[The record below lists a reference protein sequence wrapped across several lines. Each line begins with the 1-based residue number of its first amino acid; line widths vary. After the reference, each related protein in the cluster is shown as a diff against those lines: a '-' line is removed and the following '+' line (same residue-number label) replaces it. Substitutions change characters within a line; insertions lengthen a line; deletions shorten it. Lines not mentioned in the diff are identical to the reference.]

1 MFSVGATPFNSN
13 ARQIYGGWTAAQAG
27 DNLWGLY
34 KANSM
39 QARYGPT
46 TGPGAAATAAAKEW
60 MKNWR
65 RASKRNP
72 AGTRAALRAAAG
84 DWLRQRKR
92 RPLSPEQKAEIL
104 AGWDAIPFEV
114 NPENAYN
121 VSLYSGATYPSW
133 ARLITSP
140 ELTYPKVVPDMRVQ
154 EDLGQNTGEVLATDG
169 AYFADYDA
177 YRQALRDRLAAARAA
192 RGQAP
197 INNAMLRAINAMM
210 PDRDRRGRA
219 LVKFEV

>member
-1 MFSVGATPFNSN
+1 MFSVGATPFNSK
-13 ARQIYGGWTAAQAG
+13 ARQLYGGWTAAMAG

-39 QARYGPT
+39 RARYGPT
-46 TGPGAAATAAAKEW
+46 EGDGAAETAAAKEW

-72 AGTRAALRAAAG
+72 AGTRAALRASAG

-92 RPLSPEQKAEIL
+92 RPLTPEQKAAIL
-104 AGWDAIPFEV
+104 AGWEAIPFAA
-114 NPENAYN
+114 NPENAFN

-133 ARLITSP
+133 TRLMVSP
-140 ELTYPKVVPDMRVQ
+140 ELTYPQVNPDMADVDR
-154 EDLGQNTGEVLATDG
+154 LGQNTGEVLATPQ
-169 AYFADYDA
+169 AYYANYDDYV
-177 YRQALRDRLAAARAA
+177 QALRERLAAARAA
-192 RGQAP
+192 RGQHP
-197 INNAMLRAINAMM
+197 IDAALLRGINAMM

>member
-1 MFSVGATPFNSN
+1 MFSVGATPFNSR

-46 TGPGAAATAAAKEW
+46 EGPGAAATEAAKEW

-92 RPLSPEQKAEIL
+92 RPLSPEQKAAIL
-104 AGWDAIPFEV
+104 ASWNEIPFQA

-133 ARLITSP
+133 TRLMISP
-140 ELTYPKVVPDMRVQ
+140 ELTYPQVVADMGDQ
-154 EDLGQNTGEVLATDG
+154 ERLGQNTGEVLATDG
-169 AYFADYDA
+169 AYFANYDE
-177 YRQALRDRLAAARAA
+177 YVQALRERLAAARAR
-192 RGQAP
+192 RGQAA
-197 INNAMLRAINAMM
+197 INADLLRGINAMM

>member
-1 MFSVGATPFNSN
+1 MFSVGATPFNSR
-13 ARQIYGGWTAAQAG
+13 ARQIYGGWTVAQAG

-39 QARYGPT
+39 RARYGP
-46 TGPGAAATAAAKEW
+46 PGAATDAAKEW

-84 DWLRQRKR
+84 DWLKQRKR
-92 RPLSPEQKAEIL
+92 RPLTDEQKAEIL
-104 AGWDAIPFEV
+104 AGWEAVPFELS
-114 NPENAYN
+114 PENAFN
-121 VSLYSGATYPSW
+121 VSLYSGATYPDW
-133 ARLITSP
+133 RRLMISP
-140 ELTYPKVVPDMRVQ
+140 ELSYPKVVPDMADADR
-154 EDLGQNTGEVLATDG
+154 LGKNTGEILATP
-169 AYFADYDA
+169 DA
-177 YRQALRDRLAAARAA
+177 YYANYDEYVQALRERLAAARAA

-197 INNAMLRAINAMM
+197 IDAALLRGINAMM